1 MDNKINHLL
10 QDAELAVT
18 NERYETALELLEQ
31 VLGLAPENLQ
41 ALSRAG
47 AISVA
52 LEKFDKAYAYFEK
65 ALQIDP
71 NDGSNHFNMGNA
83 CFFRGEHARAFAY
96 FTEAD
101 RIGCPDDVQMQLW
114 YQMMIL
120 CSIRQDFNAALIYMQ
135 RVEDQDQSGQISL
148 TPEFIKEK
156 LKLHTMMQDLDGA
169 LKYAAQMAAVAPSD
183 YNNYAVLCTLQMA
196 REQYGA
202 AELTLDRAE
211 RYAVM
216 SQADEVALAGQRAAL
231 FATVADKDPDNAE
244 EYYAMAIETL
254 EPILDREDLEVQMCR
269 DVIVTLCDVYHKAGM
284 YEQCI
289 DRVEM
294 LLHTVGDDLPTAEEA
309 AAFEDLEDRVYEI
322 DERILNAQL
331 HEARIAMARGTVAQV
346 SVEKEAPAAAED
358 DSPELLDAATR
369 EKLLFLLLSSQLA
382 LDRFTDAHE
391 TALQLKDSENPYYDY
406 YGRYVETMTSRY
418 LGLDREALAR
428 KYAETIAFF
437 RSKIVQNHTDALA
450 AIFRARLYAEQG
462 KYEKARQIARML
474 VEEDQRAICAY
485 IDELRNRH

>member
-1 MDNKINHLL
+1 MDNNINHLL

-18 NERYETALELLEQ
+18 NERYDMALELLEEAIA
-31 VLGLAPENLQ
+31 LEPENLQ

-52 LEKFDKAYAYFEK
+52 LQDFDKAYTFFEK

-71 NDGSNHFNMGNA
+71 DEGSNHFNMGNA
-83 CFFRGEHARAFAY
+83 CFFRGEHARAFEY

-135 RVEDQDQSGQISL
+135 RVEDQDQSGRISL

-156 LKLHTMMQDLDGA
+156 LKLHTLMQDLDGA

-211 RYAVM
+211 RYAVL
-216 SQADEVALAGQRAAL
+216 SQADEVALASQRAAL
-231 FATVADKDPDNAE
+231 FATVADKDPDNAD
-244 EYYAMAIETL
+244 EYHAMAIETL
-254 EPILDREDLEVQMCR
+254 EPFLDREDLDVLLSR
-269 DVIVTLCDVYHKAGM
+269 DVIVTLCDVYYKAGM

-289 DRVEM
+289 DRVETI
-294 LLHTVGDDLPTAEEA
+294 LDAVGDDLPTAEEA
-309 AAFEDLEDRVYEI
+309 ASFVDLEDRVYELN
-322 DERILNAQL
+322 ERILNAQL
-331 HEARIAMARGTVAQV
+331 HEDRIAMARGTVAQV
-346 SVEKEAPAAAED
+346 PVEEDEPAAAED

-382 LDRFTDAHE
+382 LDRFADAHE

-406 YGRYVETMTSRY
+406 YGRYVETMTCRY
-418 LGLDREALAR
+418 LDLDRTALAK

-437 RSKIVQNHTDALA
+437 RSKIVQNHADALA

-474 VEEDQRAICAY
+474 VEEDQRTIFDY
-485 IDELRNRH
+485 IDELRNQY